1 MRLWKRF
8 KEFHR
13 RPELPGAG
21 TLGEVAADHQEV
33 VPPSQQVFG
42 GRGDGGGVF
51 GAEVDVADMGN
62 PPHGGIIQAS
72 AEGQIGGK
80 TVDGKLAAICR
91 TGRTGGSGPI
101 TWAPCRPPRS
111 SFALR
116 STGWWCA
123 RWPVVPSQSRFPR

>member
-8 KEFHR
+8 KEIHR
-13 RPELPGAG
+13 RPELAGAG

-33 VPPSQQVFG
+33 VPPGQQVFG

-72 AEGQIGGK
+72 AEGQSVGKRWMGGWRQSAGL
-80 TVDGKLAAICR
+80 DEQAGP
-91 TGRTGGSGPI
+91 GR
-101 TWAPCRPPRS
+101 
-111 SFALR
+111 
-116 STGWWCA
+116 
-123 RWPVVPSQSRFPR
+123 